1 MTADGS
7 ATATVTVTLR
17 DAQSNPVAGKTVT
30 LAKGSGSST
39 ITTVSGVTNAS
50 GVATFTVKNA
60 VAETTTYTAT
70 DATDSV
76 TVTQTASVT
85 FAAGGVSAAQSTL
98 SASPASVTADGVT
111 TSTLTATLLDAQGN
125 PIAGKTVTLAKSGGS
140 SSIAT
145 VNGVTDAAGAARFTV
160 TDAVAETT
168 TYTATDTTD
177 SLTVTQTASVTFTS
191 GAVSAVQ
198 STVTAAPGSVTADGT
213 SSATVTVTA
222 RDAFGNPVAAQVVT
236 IGQGA
241 GSSTITPVS
250 GTTNGSGVAT
260 FSVGST
266 TAETVT
272 YSVSVGVTALLQTA
286 QVVFTPGP
294 ATQLAFGQ
302 QPTNTLSGAT
312 IAPAVTVRLL
322 DAHNNLTSSTASVSL
337 AIKSG
342 TGALGATLAGTA
354 SRNAVA
360 GVATFNDLSITKAAT
375 GYRLTAQS
383 TGLAGADSATFDETV
398 GALAAGHTTISASPS
413 AIDADGASTTTIT
426 VRARDANDNGLTG
439 GGATVVLSSTLGTL
453 GSVSD
458 NGDGTYSA
466 TLTAGLTSGSAQVT
480 GTINGSTIGNP
491 ATVTFQPQPTSVVVD
506 TGAPPAQ
513 TQSTGITVTFHSDDT
528 NATFACSLDG
538 EPFAACTSPTTRS
551 GLADGAH
558 TLRIHAV
565 NGNGTNPDATIAWTI
580 DTQAPNV
587 AFTTVPGP
595 YTKNA
600 SELLVASAS
609 DATTA
614 VGNVTFRYGANAAA
628 CTTGTLIFTD
638 TGAPYSATWTT
649 PADGTYVVC
658 AIATDSV
665 GKTAQANA
673 TVTVDQTAPGGTFPA
688 VGTTIGPDRY
698 VRGSVALHA
707 TATDATSLV
716 DTVEF
721 LADATSLATV
731 SAAPYDAT
739 WNTTGDGPTT
749 LGAVITDRAG
759 NTTTLTQ
766 PVIRDNT
773 PPTATLDNPGQ
784 WGHGTI
790 PLSVT
795 ASDLGSGVDT
805 AAITIEKSTDGGELV
820 EPDRLARHLDAG
832 RRHVRAAR
840 PRPRQGRQLDHDRD
854 AHDPRRQHRADRGRQ
869 RRRELAQ
876 RGRHGRPDGRRRRV
890 RRRPPERP
898 RVQGRRRLVHGG
910 HVGRRPGA
918 CERLERRDAHDHV
931 PRDEPRRGHVCRQ
944 DRHREDRCDGAEQR
958 HARLAGRGCAPA
970 RLRPARRHG
979 AGHDRGHRLDHLPP
993 CSRDARR
1000 RFVRDERLRDHVSVR
1015 HDDRRRRPLRP
1026 LGRSG
1031 RCSRNGRCSVT
1042 PHDVVIDNTRPVTTD
1057 NAPSGAQNHDVTV
1070 NLAATDNLSGVD
1082 VTEYSLDGGAHWTTG
1097 PSVTVLASSGDG
1109 TTTITYRSR
1118 DLAGNVELAK
1128 STSVTIDTTAPAGGV
1143 NDPGSVLHG
1152 TVSLTASP
1160 SDPDVAS
1167 VQFLYRPAGPGAY
1180 TLIGTDTTAPYDVP
1194 WITTGPSTPTAS
1206 TTSRSS
1212 SPTRPATRPRSR
1224 SRRRRSTTRRPTRQQ

>member
-1 MTADGS
+1 M
-7 ATATVTVTLR
+7 
-17 DAQSNPVAGKTVT
+17 
-30 LAKGSGSST
+30 
-39 ITTVSGVTNAS
+39 
-50 GVATFTVKNA
+50 
-60 VAETTTYTAT
+60 
-70 DATDSV
+70 
-76 TVTQTASVT
+76 
-85 FAAGGVSAAQSTL
+85 
-98 SASPASVTADGVT
+98 
-111 TSTLTATLLDAQGN
+111 
-125 PIAGKTVTLAKSGGS
+125 
-140 SSIAT
+140 
-145 VNGVTDAAGAARFTV
+145 
-160 TDAVAETT
+160 
-168 TYTATDTTD
+168 
-177 SLTVTQTASVTFTS
+177 
-191 GAVSAVQ
+191 
-198 STVTAAPGSVTADGT
+198 
-213 SSATVTVTA
+213 
-222 RDAFGNPVAAQVVT
+222 
-236 IGQGA
+236 
-241 GSSTITPVS
+241 
-250 GTTNGSGVAT
+250 
-260 FSVGST
+260 
-266 TAETVT
+266 
-272 YSVSVGVTALLQTA
+272 
-286 QVVFTPGP
+286 
-294 ATQLAFGQ
+294 
-302 QPTNTLSGAT
+302 
-312 IAPAVTVRLL
+312 L
-322 DAHNNLTSSTASVSL
+322 DAHNNLTSSTAPVSL

-360 GVATFNDLSITKAAT
+360 GVATFNDLSIAKAAT

-383 TGLAGADSATFDETV
+383 TGLADADSAAFDETV

-413 AIDADGASTTTIT
+413 AIDADGSSTSTIT

-439 GGATVVLSSTLGTL
+439 GGATVVLSTTLGTL

-491 ATVTFQPQPTSVVVD
+491 TTVTFQPQPTSVVVD

-513 TQSTGITVTFHSDDT
+513 TQSTGITVAFHSDDT

-565 NGNGTNPDATIAWTI
+565 NGNGANPDATIAWTI

-587 AFTTVPGP
+587 SFTTVPGP

-628 CTTGTLIFTD
+628 CTTGTIIFTD
-638 TGAPYSATWTT
+638 TGAPFSTTWTT

-673 TVTVDQTAPGGTFPA
+673 SVTVDQTAPGGTFPA
-688 VGTTIGPDRY
+688 VGTTVGPDRY

-739 WNTTGDGPTT
+739 WNTSGDGPTT
-749 LGAVITDRAG
+749 LGAVIIDRAG

-805 AAITIEKSTDGGELV
+805 AAIAIEAVDRRRQLV

-840 PRPRQGRQLDHDRD
+840 RRPGQGRQLDQTGTRTILVDNTAPTVGDNAD
-854 AHDPRRQHRADRGRQ
+854 ANWHNAAVTVALTGVDAESGVALPSGLEYKVDGGSFTAGSSVVIPAPANGSNDGTHTITYHATNRAGVTSADKTATVKIDATAPNNVTLDSPAAAALLRGSVP
-869 RRRELAQ
+869 LAATAQ
-876 RGRHGRPDGRRRRV
+876 DATAGIASTTF
-890 RRRPPERP
+890 
-898 RVQGRRRLVHGG
+898 RLVAGTLAAGSCATSGSAITSPFDTTTVADG
-910 HVGRRPGA
+910 HYDLWVA
-918 CERLERRDAHDHV
+918 AVDA
-931 PRDEPRRGHVCRQ
+931 
-944 DRHREDRCDGAEQR
+944 
-958 HARLAGRGCAPA
+958 AG
-970 RLRPARRHG
+970 
-979 AGHDRGHRLDHLPP
+979 
-993 CSRDARR
+993 
-1000 RFVRDERLRDHVSVR
+1000 
-1015 HDDRRRRPLRP
+1015 
-1026 LGRSG
+1026 
-1031 RCSRNGRCSVT
+1031 NGRCSVT

-1097 PSVTVLASSGDG
+1097 TSVTVLASSGDG

-1128 STSVTIDTTAPAGGV
+1128 STSVTIDTTAPAGRR
-1143 NDPGSVLHG
+1143 
-1152 TVSLTASP
+1152 
-1160 SDPDVAS
+1160 
-1167 VQFLYRPAGPGAY
+1167 Q
-1180 TLIGTDTTAPYDVP
+1180 
-1194 WITTGPSTPTAS
+1194 
-1206 TTSRSS
+1206 
-1212 SPTRPATRPRSR
+1212 RSR
-1224 SRRRRSTTRRPTRQQ
+1224 LRAARHRQPDRFTFGSGRRVGAVPLPPVRPGCVHVDRHRYDSAVRRAVDHHRPGDS

>member
-1 MTADGS
+1 M
-7 ATATVTVTLR
+7 
-17 DAQSNPVAGKTVT
+17 
-30 LAKGSGSST
+30 
-39 ITTVSGVTNAS
+39 
-50 GVATFTVKNA
+50 
-60 VAETTTYTAT
+60 
-70 DATDSV
+70 
-76 TVTQTASVT
+76 
-85 FAAGGVSAAQSTL
+85 
-98 SASPASVTADGVT
+98 
-111 TSTLTATLLDAQGN
+111 
-125 PIAGKTVTLAKSGGS
+125 
-140 SSIAT
+140 
-145 VNGVTDAAGAARFTV
+145 
-160 TDAVAETT
+160 
-168 TYTATDTTD
+168 
-177 SLTVTQTASVTFTS
+177 
-191 GAVSAVQ
+191 
-198 STVTAAPGSVTADGT
+198 
-213 SSATVTVTA
+213 
-222 RDAFGNPVAAQVVT
+222 
-236 IGQGA
+236 
-241 GSSTITPVS
+241 
-250 GTTNGSGVAT
+250 
-260 FSVGST
+260 
-266 TAETVT
+266 T
-272 YSVSVGVTALLQTA
+272 YSVSVGVTAILQTA

-294 ATQLAFGQ
+294 ATQLAFSQ
-302 QPTNTLSGAT
+302 QPTDTLSGAT

-322 DAHNNLTSSTASVSL
+322 DAHNNLTSSTALVSL

-354 SRNAVA
+354 GRNGVA
-360 GVATFNDLSITKAAT
+360 GIATFNDLSIAKAAT

-383 TGLAGADSATFDETV
+383 TGLSGADSAPFDETV

-413 AIDADGASTTTIT
+413 AIDADGSSTSAIT

-491 ATVTFQPQPTSVVVD
+491 ATVTLQPQQTSVVVD

-513 TQSTGITVTFHSDDT
+513 TQATGITVTFHSDDT
-528 NATFACSLDG
+528 NATFECSLDG
-538 EPFAACTSPTTRS
+538 EPFAACTSPTTRG

-587 AFTTVPGP
+587 SFTTVPGP

-600 SELLVASAS
+600 SELLVVSAS

-614 VGNVTFRYGANAAA
+614 VGSVTFRYGANAAA

-638 TGAPYSATWTT
+638 TGAPYSTTWTT

-673 TVTVDQTAPGGTFPA
+673 SVTVDQTAPGGTFPA
-688 VGTTIGPDRY
+688 VGTTVGPDRY

-759 NTTTLTQ
+759 NTTTLSQ

-773 PPTATLDNPGQ
+773 PPAATLDNPGQ

-805 AAITIEKSTDGGELV
+805 AAIVIEKSTDGGSSWSPIASPATWTPADGTYELRALV
-820 EPDRLARHLDAG
+820 PDKVGNSTTTATRTILVDNTAPTVGDNADANWHNAAVTVALTGVDAESGVALPSGLEYKVDGGSFTAGTSVVVPAPANGSNDGTHTITYHATNRAGVTSADKTATVKIDATAPNNVTLDSPAAAALLRGSVPLAATAQDATAG
-832 RRHVRAAR
+832 IASTTF
-840 PRPRQGRQLDHDRD
+840 
-854 AHDPRRQHRADRGRQ
+854 
-869 RRRELAQ
+869 
-876 RGRHGRPDGRRRRV
+876 
-890 RRRPPERP
+890 
-898 RVQGRRRLVHGG
+898 RLVPGTLAAGSCATSGSAITSPFDTTTVADG
-910 HVGRRPGA
+910 HYDLWVA
-918 CERLERRDAHDHV
+918 AVDA
-931 PRDEPRRGHVCRQ
+931 
-944 DRHREDRCDGAEQR
+944 
-958 HARLAGRGCAPA
+958 AG
-970 RLRPARRHG
+970 
-979 AGHDRGHRLDHLPP
+979 
-993 CSRDARR
+993 
-1000 RFVRDERLRDHVSVR
+1000 
-1015 HDDRRRRPLRP
+1015 
-1026 LGRSG
+1026 
-1031 RCSRNGRCSVT
+1031 NGRCSVT

-1097 PSVTVLASSGDG
+1097 ASVTVLAASGDG

-1118 DLAGNVELAK
+1118 DLAGNVELAQ
-1128 STSVTIDTTAPAGGV
+1128 IDERH
-1143 NDPGSVLHG
+1143 DRHH
-1152 TVSLTASP
+1152 
-1160 SDPDVAS
+1160 
-1167 VQFLYRPAGPGAY
+1167 RPC
-1180 TLIGTDTTAPYDVP
+1180 
-1194 WITTGPSTPTAS
+1194 
-1206 TTSRSS
+1206 R
-1212 SPTRPATRPRSR
+1212 RRQRSR
-1224 SRRRRSTTRRPTRQQ
+1224 LGAARHRQPDRFTFGSGRRRRCSSSTVRPAPARTR